1 MTEALLQ
8 ARNLHKRFG
17 GLEALT
23 DVSLTIPAGAIVGII
38 GPNGAGKSTLIDVL
52 SGATRPNSGEV
63 SLEGRNL
70 QGTDISARARLGL
83 FRTFQHTRPSEDL
96 TVSDILR
103 LAEAAPAS
111 SRRGVSRYTARSAL
125 AAFDLTKHGDRPTA
139 ILPYGL
145 QKVVNIA
152 AIAICGPRVLLLD
165 EPFAGVEQGEIERL
179 TAIIRILQS
188 AGVGIG
194 LVEHNIPSVMALC
207 GSVVVLDSGR
217 IIFEGRP
224 EAARDDQRVQ
234 VAYLGRGAQAGVHG

>member
-1 MTEALLQ
+1 VTEALLQ

-23 DVSLTIPAGAIVGII
+23 DVSLTITAGAIVGII
-38 GPNGAGKSTLIDVL
+38 GPNGAGKSTLIDIL

-70 QGTDISARARLGL
+70 HGTDISARARLGL
-83 FRTFQHTRPSEDL
+83 FRTFQHTRPSEEL

-103 LAEAAPAS
+103 LAEAAPAGS
-111 SRRGVSRYTARSAL
+111 GRGASRYSARSAL
-125 AAFDLTKHGDRPTA
+125 AAFDLAMHADRPTA

-165 EPFAGVEQGEIERL
+165 EPFAGVEQAEIERL

-224 EAARDDQRVQ
+224 DAARDDQRVQ

>member
-1 MTEALLQ
+1 VTEALLQ

-23 DVSLTIPAGAIVGII
+23 DVSLTIPAGAIVGVI

-63 SLEGRNL
+63 SLEGRNVL
-70 QGTDISARARLGL
+70 GTDISARARLGL

-111 SRRGVSRYTARSAL
+111 SGRGASRYTARSAL
-125 AAFDLTKHGDRPTA
+125 AAFDLTMHADRPTA

-165 EPFAGVEQGEIERL
+165 EPFAGVEQAEIERL

>member
-1 MTEALLQ
+1 MHA
-8 ARNLHKRFG
+8 
-17 GLEALT
+17 
-23 DVSLTIPAGAIVGII
+23 
-38 GPNGAGKSTLIDVL
+38 
-52 SGATRPNSGEV
+52 
-63 SLEGRNL
+63 
-70 QGTDISARARLGL
+70 
-83 FRTFQHTRPSEDL
+83 
-96 TVSDILR
+96 
-103 LAEAAPAS
+103 
-111 SRRGVSRYTARSAL
+111 
-125 AAFDLTKHGDRPTA
+125 DRPTS

-165 EPFAGVEQGEIERL
+165 EPFAGVEQAEIERL

-188 AGVGIG
+188 TGVGIG

-224 EAARDDQRVQ
+224 EAARDDQRVR